1 MVPGA
6 KVRDR
11 TPRVSRVRRIRDW
24 IYVDLLVLLQN
35 DQEYS

>member
-1 MVPGA
+1 MVSGA

-11 TPRVSRVRRIRDW
+11 TPPVSRVRRIRDW
-24 IYVDLLVLLQN
+24 LHVNLVVLLQN